1 MKKHYIN
8 PVVKYATM
16 EAEEGILLP
25 GSNGRIG
32 YGGELT
38 EEDEVTADTKADKLY
53 GKSLWDE
60 IW

>member
-1 MKKHYIN
+1 MKKHYII

-32 YGGELT
+32 FGGDLT
-38 EEDEVTADTKADKLY
+38 EDDVVTADTKEENLF
-53 GKSLWDE
+53 GKNLWDE